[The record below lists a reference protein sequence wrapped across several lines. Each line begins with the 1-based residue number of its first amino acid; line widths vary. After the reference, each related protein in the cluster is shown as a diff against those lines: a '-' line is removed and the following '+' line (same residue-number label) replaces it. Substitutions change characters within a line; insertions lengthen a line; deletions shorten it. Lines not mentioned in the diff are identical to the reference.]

1 MGFDASVDDDEVLL
15 RLFREVDADG
25 GGTISMEELLG
36 APLLQEK
43 ENAEMARV
51 LRRALGCDLRAL
63 EEAFESLKEADLALN
78 AAAGAGHTLARGA
91 AIKAILD
98 AILLPSQ
105 QEAEPQEEDRAA
117 AGEGGTRM
125 ATRADLDRFL
135 AAEGLGA
142 PAKGSPLATALGKL
156 AASLPADGH
165 LDFLALKE
173 AARKVPRVA
182 AQRLEWVQSIGLDAA
197 LARHLPPG
205 TLVDG

>member
-1 MGFDASVDDDEVLL
+1 
-15 RLFREVDADG
+15 
-25 GGTISMEELLG
+25 
-36 APLLQEK
+36 
-43 ENAEMARV
+43 MARV
-51 LRRALGCDLRAL
+51 LRRALGCDRRAL
-63 EEAFESLKEADLALN
+63 EEAFEPLKESDLAPYAQRDAGG

-105 QEAEPQEEDRAA
+105 QEPEPQDRAA

-135 AAEGLGA
+135 AAEGPGA
-142 PAKGSPLATALGKL
+142 PAKDSPLATALGKL

-182 AQRLEWVQSIGLDAA
+182 AQRLEWVRSMSLDAA